1 MNWLAFFI
9 LAYLAVG
16 LQSGLASYMRWGA
29 PTSSGAEPNFGL
41 IAVVFVSLNAERQA
55 ALLGGF
61 ILGAMQDLATNQPVG
76 LFAFCFGLAALF
88 IVSIAGA
95 VYRGHPLTHFVC
107 ALSAG
112 SLTSI
117 ILHLNAHFRHAG
129 VPTAAT
135 FGSAVHTALLAPF
148 LIGALDRIK
157 KLFLF
162 KAKKVRI

>member
-1 MNWLAFFI
+1 
-9 LAYLAVG
+9 
-16 LQSGLASYMRWGA
+16 MRWGA
-29 PTSSGAEPNFGL
+29 PSSPGAEPNFGL

-55 ALLGGF
+55 ALLAGF

-76 LFAFCFGLAALF
+76 LFAFCFGLSALA

-117 ILHLNAHFRHAG
+117 ILHLNAHLRHAG
-129 VPTAAT
+129 IPTAAT
-135 FGSAVHTALLAPF
+135 FGSAVYTALLAP
-148 LIGALDRIK
+148 LLVGGLHRIK
-157 KLFLF
+157 GLFLF
-162 KAKKVRI
+162 KAKKVRL